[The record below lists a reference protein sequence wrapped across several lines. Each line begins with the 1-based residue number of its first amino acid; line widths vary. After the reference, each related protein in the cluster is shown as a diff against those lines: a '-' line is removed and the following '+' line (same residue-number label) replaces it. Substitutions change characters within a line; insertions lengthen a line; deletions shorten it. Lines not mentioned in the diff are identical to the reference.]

1 LTGAVMAFTS
11 RWVSAVIIA
20 GWNIVSLILELFLY
34 TKVYKSAEDV
44 LANKVSAKNANKSK

>member
-44 LANKVSAKNANKSK
+44 LAHKVSAKNANKSK